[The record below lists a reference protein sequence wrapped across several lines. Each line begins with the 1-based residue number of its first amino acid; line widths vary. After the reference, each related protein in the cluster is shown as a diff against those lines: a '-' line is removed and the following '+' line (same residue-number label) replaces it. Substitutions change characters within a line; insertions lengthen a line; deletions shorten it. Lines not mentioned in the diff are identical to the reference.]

1 MYEASW
7 ILFTAKINSCPER
20 CFIFNRSASIRRLQS
35 LHNFAPHNIVA
46 MDETAVSNDMISTTP
61 VEATGTKDVPLKSTV
76 HEKVRVSVCLAAK
89 LDGTKLKPS
98 NVFGAAKRESK
109 SLHDEYK
116 RQCFVVSSSNAW
128 MNEELTLRWC
138 DEFLGQFTFQKPLYA
153 WDSFE
158 THITDEVKRKLI
170 TSKREQLIVPG
181 VVLTIY

>member
-46 MDETAVSNDMISTTP
+46 MDETAVLNDMISTTP

-89 LDGTKLKPS
+89 LDGTKLKS
-98 NVFGAAKRESK
+98 FTVFAAVKRESK

-116 RQCFVVSSSNAW
+116 
-128 MNEELTLRWC
+128 
-138 DEFLGQFTFQKPLYA
+138 
-153 WDSFE
+153 
-158 THITDEVKRKLI
+158 
-170 TSKREQLIVPG
+170 
-181 VVLTIY
+181 